1 MGVLKFGG
9 PRAQWDSLDSV
20 TAFCFCCVSAG
31 SNSCFAV
38 CFGPRVAS
46 DVVEGLPRAC
56 AVACVGTTKGK
67 QRTEFSRLFSAL
79 CSVLVPLNLVKS
91 APEDWHDVGTVPV

>member
-9 PRAQWDSLDSV
+9 PRAQWDSMDSV
-20 TAFCFCCVSAG
+20 TAFCFCCVSVG

-46 DVVEGLPRAC
+46 DVVEGLPRA
-56 AVACVGTTKGK
+56 
-67 QRTEFSRLFSAL
+67 
-79 CSVLVPLNLVKS
+79 VLVRWHVWAQQRLTRELSS
-91 APEDWHDVGTVPV
+91 AGYFPHFVQY